1 MNQRQ
6 TVISRWSCHVLLWTG
21 EKLRPC
27 QQRSAEVRSA
37 RPQSHR
43 DGPSAR
49 CIPCTLHNPDRSPP
63 VPRIGVVVAGGGP
76 AGYATAI
83 ALARRGFRDIV
94 VLERA
99 PTASWFDET
108 RSIVFG
114 LTPPA
119 KAVLR
124 ELGLDDI
131 DHAGACLFCFSSVV
145 AAADA
150 RFKLSVAH

>member
-1 MNQRQ
+1 MCS
-6 TVISRWSCHVLLWTG
+6 V
-21 EKLRPC
+21 
-27 QQRSAEVRSA
+27 
-37 RPQSHR
+37 RPQP
-43 DGPSAR
+43 PSLRRQYALH
-49 CIPCTLHNPDRSPP
+49 TLHPANLHRSPHS
-63 VPRIGVVVAGGGP
+63 PRTGVVVAGGGP

-83 ALARRGFRDIV
+83 ALAMRGFRDIV

-99 PTASWFDET
+99 PTASSFDET

-119 KAVLR
+119 KGVLR

-131 DHAGACLFCFSSVV
+131 DHAGAIPSCLSGTPV

-150 RFKLSVAH
+150 RCKPSFAR